1 MGLPLEWLDFEC
13 FFCSLPHKELLGF
26 IPRGFTRISVPG
38 SDVKAQGH
46 QSTSK
51 TQLLRCSW
59 AGRSQNSPSHSEEL
73 LWLEIFQL
81 MLCSNHHHNFKGN
94 NNKKMSFRV
103 NPKITEKE
111 YQPLGGVRLTP
122 FLRHHCIG
130 KIPKESA
137 WQSIEILLG
146 SGLKSSMVTCK

>member
-1 MGLPLEWLDFEC
+1 MVTGLLM
-13 FFCSLPHKELLGF
+13 LLLLSIHTNCCQDSF
-26 IPRGFTRISVPG
+26 HRNSRGFHKAE
-38 SDVKAQGH
+38 SDFKAQGH

-51 TQLLRCSW
+51 THLLRCSW
-59 AGRSQNSPSHSEEL
+59 ARRSQNSPSHSREL
-73 LWLEIFQL
+73 LWLEILQL
-81 MLCSNHHHNFKGN
+81 ILCSNHHHKVKGN
-94 NNKKMSFRV
+94 NNKKMSFRA
-103 NPKITEKE
+103 NPKIPEKE
-111 YQPLGGVRLTP
+111 YKPLGGVRLTP